1 MDSDGNSGI
10 QLEFLVAPWPRA
22 QPVKGGPDRI
32 RAVTKVVPHFV
43 EGKSEANGTGISMI
57 FLNVKWEE
65 TWRNKGSGMFIRCFL
80 RINIYFHMF

>member
-1 MDSDGNSGI
+1 MYIHVYIYILCITMLLQMDSDGNSGI

-65 TWRNKGSGMFIRCFL
+65 T
-80 RINIYFHMF
+80 